1 MNKRDLLVL
10 YSDDLNLRKDTW
22 EWIVQKAD
30 NTYVC
35 IILSYTSA
43 NGYETVYFIL
53 GIANKNVTSLS
64 SAHCSAPSAWPFIGD
79 TIGFSQF

>member
-35 IILSYTSA
+35 ILSTYISA
-43 NGYETVYFIL
+43 SDFKTVSVRSL
-53 GIANKNVTSLS
+53 G
-64 SAHCSAPSAWPFIGD
+64 P
-79 TIGFSQF
+79 

>member
-1 MNKRDLLVL
+1 MVL

-43 NGYETVYFIL
+43 NGYETVYFIGYL
-53 GIANKNVTSLS
+53 GS
-64 SAHCSAPSAWPFIGD
+64 PGP
-79 TIGFSQF
+79 